1 MLLAATRPTF
11 LSFPASRV
19 DCFSASTR
27 LFTPPDDLLV
37 LLSHSHTVTPTSTSN
52 TCDSYSGANG
62 GVSVTV
68 SVVLCFYFC
77 RCYCRDAGY
86 GYDNEKDLPLMAD
99 TDKITNNRNVFMPFH
114 AHLSVKKAQMW
125 RAKVVYLIFHSCDKI
140 FPAVLIS
147 FC

>member
-1 MLLAATRPTF
+1 
-11 LSFPASRV
+11 
-19 DCFSASTR
+19 
-27 LFTPPDDLLV
+27 
-37 LLSHSHTVTPTSTSN
+37 
-52 TCDSYSGANG
+52 
-62 GVSVTV
+62 
-68 SVVLCFYFC
+68 
-77 RCYCRDAGY
+77 
-86 GYDNEKDLPLMAD
+86 MAD